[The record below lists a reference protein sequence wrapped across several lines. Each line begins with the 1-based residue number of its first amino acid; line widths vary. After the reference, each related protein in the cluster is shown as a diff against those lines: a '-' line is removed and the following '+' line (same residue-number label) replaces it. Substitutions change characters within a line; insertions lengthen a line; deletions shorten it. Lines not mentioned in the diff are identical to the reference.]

1 MNRQTAERML
11 NILLPQSNCCHV
23 CGRFLTNGGVLCD
36 SCLYALRRERLGR
49 RALLTYGHP
58 PLAACISAFAHEGT
72 ARQLVHLLKYQA
84 DGLAAE
90 VLGEGMALAFARA
103 WQERE
108 APELVI
114 PVPLH
119 EHRRNL
125 RGYNQAQLLAEVLC
139 TGCSLTLAPDAL
151 VRTKAG
157 SSQVGR
163 GRAERLRA
171 MMGSFSAP
179 VPQRV
184 RGKRILL
191 VDDVL
196 TTGATA
202 VSCTV
207 ALLDAGAK
215 EVSLATACRVQ
226 L

>member
-1 MNRQTAERML
+1 MNKRAADQLL

-36 SCLYALRRERLGR
+36 SCLYALRRERLGKHTML
-49 RALLTYGHP
+49 AYGHP
-58 PLAACISAFAHEGT
+58 PLSACVSAFVHDGT

-84 DGLAAE
+84 NGLAAE

-103 WQERE
+103 WKERE
-108 APELVI
+108 TPEMVV

-119 EHRRNL
+119 ERRKNI

-139 TGCSLTLAPDAL
+139 TGCGLTLAPDVL

-163 GRAERLRA
+163 GRAERLKA
-171 MMGSFSAP
+171 MIGSFS
-179 VPQRV
+179 VPIPQNV

-202 VSCTV
+202 VSCAV